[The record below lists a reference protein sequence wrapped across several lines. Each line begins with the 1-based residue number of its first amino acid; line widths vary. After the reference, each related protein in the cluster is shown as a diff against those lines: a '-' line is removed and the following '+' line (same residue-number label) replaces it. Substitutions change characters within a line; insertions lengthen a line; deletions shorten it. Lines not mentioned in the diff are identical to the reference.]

1 MDQVVQLQQQLQRLQ
16 QEISGISQVCNQ
28 LQQSEQTNA
37 IQLQQMTQKEFMASQ
52 GLRRIQQA
60 ANQLSQEVNQISN
73 ITQQI
78 VSQVLP
84 VQRTLQT
91 TGVIPGAYSL
101 TSQLPGTGVF
111 GGQYGTFGQG
121 TAQMTQIPNLNLSA
135 ITSQMPLYTQG
146 YSANAFGTGSQ
157 MGLGSQS
164 LSNIGTSQFATST
177 QQPLGTNIYTQGI
190 QNVPLS
196 TPQFTTQQGISG
208 SGFGY
213 SPYQANQFGFR

>member
-37 IQLQQMTQKEFMASQ
+37 IQLQQMTQKEFLASQ

-73 ITQQI
+73 ITSQI

-84 VQRTLQT
+84 VQRALQT
-91 TGVIPGAYSL
+91 TGVIPGTYAL
-101 TSQLPGTGVF
+101 TSQIPGTGVY
-111 GGQYGTFGQG
+111 GGQFGTFGQG
-121 TAQMTQIPNLNLSA
+121 TAQMTQFPGLNLSA
-135 ITSQMPLYTQG
+135 VSSQLPLYTQG

-157 MGLGSQS
+157 MGMGSQA
-164 LSNIGTSQFATST
+164 LSNVGTSQFQ
-177 QQPLGTNIYTQGI
+177 QQPWGTNIYSQGL
-190 QNVPLS
+190 QNAGLGA
-196 TPQFTTQQGISG
+196 TQQWGQQSNVSGTGI
-208 SGFGY
+208 GY

>member
-16 QEISGISQVCNQ
+16 QEINGISQVCNQ

-37 IQLQQMTQKEFMASQ
+37 IQLQQMTQKEFLASQ

-84 VQRTLQT
+84 VQRALQT
-91 TGVIPGAYSL
+91 TGVIPGTYAL
-101 TSQLPGTGVF
+101 TSQIPGTGVL
-111 GGQYGTFGQG
+111 GGQFGTFGQG
-121 TAQMTQIPNLNLSA
+121 TAQMAQFPGLNPGA
-135 ITSQMPLYTQG
+135 VTSQLPLYTQG

-157 MGLGSQS
+157 LGMGSQA
-164 LSNIGTSQFATST
+164 LSNVGTSQFQ
-177 QQPLGTNIYTQGI
+177 QQPWGTNIYSQGL
-190 QNVPLS
+190 QNAGLG
-196 TPQFTTQQGISG
+196 TTQQWGGQQSNVSG
-208 SGFGY
+208 TGFGY